1 MIESSFVWLHNP
13 RQNYA
18 ETGIRMLPVLIKAML
33 KKYFINQIRRFAMS
47 NLNIILRK
55 EICKQIGVSRDTLKN
70 WIRKR
75 NFPKPLN
82 SSGME
87 PLFDEL
93 SVKEWLLNNNKDS
106 NKGDL

>member
-1 MIESSFVWLHNP
+1 MWLHSP

-18 ETGIRMLPVLIKAML
+18 ETGLRMLPVLIKATL
-33 KKYFINQIRRFAMS
+33 QKYFINQIRSFAMS
-47 NLNIILRK
+47 NLNIIPRK

-82 SSGME
+82 SSGRE

-93 SVKEWLLNNNKDS
+93 SVKEWLLNNKRR
-106 NKGDL
+106 

>member
-1 MIESSFVWLHNP
+1 MWLHSP
-13 RQNYA
+13 IKNYA
-18 ETGIRMLPVLIKAML
+18 KTGLRRLPVLIKSDAS
-33 KKYFINQIRRFAMS
+33 KNFINLIRSFAMS
-47 NLNIILRK
+47 NLNIIPRK

-82 SSGME
+82 SSGRE

>member
-1 MIESSFVWLHNP
+1 VWLHSP

-18 ETGIRMLPVLIKAML
+18 ETGLRMLPVLIKATL
-33 KKYFINQIRRFAMS
+33 QKYFINQIRSFAMS
-47 NLNIILRK
+47 NLNIIPRK

-82 SSGME
+82 SSGRE

-93 SVKEWLLNNNKDS
+93 CVKEWLLNNNNKDS

>member
-1 MIESSFVWLHNP
+1 MIENSFVWLHSP
-13 RQNYA
+13 IQNYA
-18 ETGIRMLPVLIKAML
+18 KTGLRMLPVLIKATL
-33 KKYFINQIRRFAMS
+33 QKYFINQIRSFAMS
-47 NLNIILRK
+47 NLNIIPRK

-82 SSGME
+82 SSGRE

-93 SVKEWLLNNNKDS
+93 CVKEWLLNNNKDS

>member
-1 MIESSFVWLHNP
+1 MWLHSP

-18 ETGIRMLPVLIKAML
+18 ETGLRMLPVLIKATL
-33 KKYFINQIRRFAMS
+33 QKYFINQIRSFAMS
-47 NLNIILRK
+47 NLNIIPRK

-82 SSGME
+82 SSGRE

-93 SVKEWLLNNNKDS
+93 CVKEWLLNNNNKDS

>member
-1 MIESSFVWLHNP
+1 
-13 RQNYA
+13 
-18 ETGIRMLPVLIKAML
+18 
-33 KKYFINQIRRFAMS
+33 MS
-47 NLNIILRK
+47 NLNIISRK

-82 SSGME
+82 SSGRE
-87 PLFDEL
+87 PLFDKL
-93 SVKEWLLNNNKDS
+93 CVKEWLLNNNNKDS

>member
-1 MIESSFVWLHNP
+1 MIESSFVWLHSP

-18 ETGIRMLPVLIKAML
+18 ETGLRMLPVLIKATL
-33 KKYFINQIRRFAMS
+33 QKYFINQIRSFAMS
-47 NLNIILRK
+47 NLNIIPRK

-82 SSGME
+82 SSGRE